1 MAWYNQK
8 GNVGDT
14 VLSSRVRLA
23 RNLEGYPFDP
33 YLSQEKA
40 EKIIQTVAPLF
51 EKGGFERIDFTKIPP
66 TQAGVLLEKHYVSRD
81 FVSKK
86 TPHTLMLSE
95 SMGLAVML
103 CEEDHVRIQ
112 SILPGLSLDE
122 AFRNACA
129 VDDFLSSEVK
139 IAYSDTLGYL
149 THCPT
154 NLGTAMRASVM
165 MFLPALTMA
174 GRIDALANKLS
185 KIGLTMRG
193 FYGEGTRAEG
203 SLYQISN
210 QITLG
215 ITEEEILQKLTD
227 TVKQIT
233 ESEQE
238 LRALIT
244 PEKNPKIVD
253 KVYRAEGILKHAYL
267 LSSEELLHYYSDVRL
282 GVALGMVKGLDY
294 PTLDTLLIEMMP
306 YHLVYH
312 EESADINERKRDLL
326 RAERVKETLAQI

>member
-1 MAWYNQK
+1 MAWYDQA
-8 GNVGDT
+8 GNRSDI

-33 YLSQEKA
+33 YLSAEKA
-40 EKIIQTVAPLF
+40 DEIIQKIAPLF
-51 EKGGFERIDFTKIPP
+51 EKGGFERLDFTKIPP
-66 TQAGVLLEKHYVSRD
+66 ATAGMLLEKHYVSRD

-86 TPHTLMLSE
+86 TPHTLMLNE

-112 SILPGLSLDE
+112 SILSGLSLDE

-129 VDDFLSSEVK
+129 VDDFLSGEAR

-174 GRIDALANKLS
+174 GRIDSLASNLS

-193 FYGEGTRAEG
+193 FYGEGTRAQG
-203 SLYQISN
+203 TLYQISN

-215 ITEEEILQKLTD
+215 LTEEDILSKLSEA
-227 TVKQIT
+227 VKQIT

-238 LRALIT
+238 LRGLIT
-244 PEKNPKIVD
+244 PEKNPQIVD
-253 KVYRAEGILKHAYL
+253 KIGRAEGILRHAYL
-267 LSSEELLHYYSDVRL
+267 LSSEELLSYYSDVRL
-282 GVALGMVKGLDY
+282 GIALGLVENMDY
-294 PTLDTLLIEMMP
+294 QTLDTLLIEMMP
-306 YHLVYH
+306 YNLTYS
-312 EESADINERKRDLL
+312 EQATDTTERARDLL
-326 RAERVKETLAQI
+326 RAKRVRETLSKT